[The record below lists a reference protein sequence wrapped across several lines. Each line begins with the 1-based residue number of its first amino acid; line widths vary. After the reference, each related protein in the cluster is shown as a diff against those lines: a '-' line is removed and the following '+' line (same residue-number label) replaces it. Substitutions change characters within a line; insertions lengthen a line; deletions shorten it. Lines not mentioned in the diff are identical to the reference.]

1 MESRKINIIVRV
13 LVMIFVVVLSVVL
26 VTYRE
31 KISSLERF
39 GYSGIFLISVLSNA
53 SLLLPVPGLIFTSS
67 MGAVFNPFWVAVAAG
82 SGAAVGEISGYLA
95 GYSGQM
101 VVERRDLYQ
110 KIKKW
115 MDKFGGLTLLVL
127 AFIPNPLFDV
137 AGIAAGMLK
146 IPLWY
151 FLTFCVIGKILKM
164 LIFAYGGATIIKLLM

>member
-1 MESRKINIIVRV
+1 MKTPPKNIIIRV
-13 LVMIFVVVLSVVL
+13 LVMVFVIGLSVALVL
-26 VTYRE
+26 NRG

-39 GYSGIFLISVLSNA
+39 GYPGIFLVSVLSNA
-53 SLLLPVPGLIFTSS
+53 SLLLPVPGLIITSS

-95 GYSGQM
+95 GFSGQM
-101 VVERRDLYQ
+101 MVERRDLYQ

-115 MDKFGGLTLLVL
+115 MDKYGGFAILFL
-127 AFIPNPLFDV
+127 AFIPNPLFDA

-164 LIFAYGGATIIKLLM
+164 LIFAYGGATIFKLFT